1 VITPRSPPFHHESPP
16 LVARLIGVG
25 KYDREEYKHLH
36 PEGDT
41 NAKSLEKF
49 LKNDP
54 TLNRDIDI
62 EMVIESVT
70 RDNIFE
76 TLNELRNSVD
86 RSKAIVVFFSGY
98 GGSTGPGRTSIICPA
113 DIGVDDKS
121 QGITDRE
128 LAQCFDSISRFRGN
142 NVVSNSLSMS
152 CEMNRKFISHI
163 SDIFAGLSIIAI

>member
-1 VITPRSPPFHHESPP
+1 MSLPP

-86 RSKAIVVFFSGY
+86 RSKAIVVFFRAMAVARAL
-98 GGSTGPGRTSIICPA
+98 GGHPSSVLRILASTIRA
-113 DIGVDDKS
+113 RAS
-121 QGITDRE
+121 QIE
-128 LAQCFDSISRFRGN
+128 N
-142 NVVSNSLSMS
+142 
-152 CEMNRKFISHI
+152 
-163 SDIFAGLSIIAI
+163 